1 MKIVTEITV
10 SAHRAD
16 GTRSVLTRSFI
27 TDVGDN
33 PAFERGHAATALAEG
48 ALAFGEAYLRGEDP
62 I

>member
-33 PAFERGHAATALAEG
+33 PAFERGHAATALGDATEE
-48 ALAFGEAYLRGEDP
+48 FSNVYLSGEDP